1 MADIFV
7 RVDELAGYATSYS
20 KLAQDSATA
29 EKAAVAGFAEYAGAW
44 GDDAPGAA
52 FLGAYKDAAADVL
65 QCVQQV
71 PVQLTAVG
79 TAMSAT
85 SVAYLGTEGANTD
98 LAKGATA

>member
-7 RVDELAGYATSYS
+7 RVDELAGYATSYT

-44 GDDAPGAA
+44 GADAAGAA
-52 FLGAYKDAAADVL
+52 FLGAYKVPAADTL
-65 QCVQQV
+65 ECVQQV
-71 PVQLTAVG
+71 PVQLTSVG
-79 TAMSAT
+79 TAMQAT
-85 SVAYLGTEGANTD
+85 AVAYLGTEATNTD